1 MFDKDKFLKEVSPLF
16 TMKVKFRGSELP
28 FNTTYMT
35 DAKKN
40 VVLRRLDIDKQFEKA
55 WNFNYS
61 QIFYTDMMQRLSNQS
76 NITIRFYGDPN
87 CLTGDTRIL
96 LSDGRYLPIK
106 EIVENK
112 LKCDVISLSL
122 SKSSGS
128 KLVIKPIT
136 DYFKYKNG
144 KIIKITTMSG
154 KEISCT
160 YEHLLIKAKAIPRKN
175 NKFANAFTLRKGD
188 WIQAKDLKVNDYIAT
203 YRKITKNAK
212 RGGNLIL
219 YDKILKIEELPPQDV
234 YDITVADTH
243 NFIANGIISHNSGKS
258 YASVYMLQLQRE
270 FFDFGYHIV
279 FSKGEAA
286 SILATETYKAK
297 HDELAGKFT
306 ILLDEDYKR
315 FGVGSIQEME
325 YFQSMQEFLRRAQ
338 INLIMNNPFD
348 ISSAEIQF
356 ETIGYTIPNDK
367 GESYTKSIVY
377 YLVDK
382 RNNIYSPMGY
392 VLTKRPSLPYLD
404 AYDQQKKR
412 FLMNFTANRSPIIE
426 KNKSLLEIIHNSMDR
441 DTQEMVKESILL
453 GKDNDTRTLLWE
465 AISEFNMPTAYT
477 KQLIESYK
485 MLYYKEEIKQAW
497 EMKKQKILARQGGY

>member
-16 TMKVKFRGSELP
+16 TTKIKFRGSDFP
-28 FNTTYMT
+28 FNSNYMT
-35 DAKKN
+35 GAKKN
-40 VVLRRLDIDKQFEKA
+40 VVLRRLDLDKQFEKA

-61 QIFYTDMMQRLSNQS
+61 QIFYTDMMQRLANQS

-87 CLTGDTRIL
+87 
-96 LSDGRYLPIK
+96 
-106 EIVENK
+106 
-112 LKCDVISLSL
+112 
-122 SKSSGS
+122 
-128 KLVIKPIT
+128 
-136 DYFKYKNG
+136 
-144 KIIKITTMSG
+144 
-154 KEISCT
+154 
-160 YEHLLIKAKAIPRKN
+160 
-175 NKFANAFTLRKGD
+175 
-188 WIQAKDLKVNDYIAT
+188 
-203 YRKITKNAK
+203 
-212 RGGNLIL
+212 
-219 YDKILKIEELPPQDV
+219 
-234 YDITVADTH
+234 
-243 NFIANGIISHNSGKS
+243 SGKS
-258 YASVYMLQLQRE
+258 YASIYILQLQRE

-286 SILATETYKAK
+286 SILATETYKVK

-404 AYDQQKKR
+404 AYEQQKKR
-412 FLMNFTANRSPIIE
+412 FLMNFGANRSPITE
-426 KNKSLLEIIHNSMDR
+426 RNKSLLEIIHNSMDN

-453 GKDNDTRTLLWE
+453 GRDNDTRTLLSE
-465 AISEFNMPTAYT
+465 SISEFNMPTAYT

-485 MLYYKEEIKQAW
+485 MMYYRNEIRQAW
-497 EMKKQKILARQGGY
+497 EMKKQKILARNGV

>member
-1 MFDKDKFLKEVSPLF
+1 MFDKDKFLNEVSPLF
-16 TMKVKFRGSELP
+16 TMKIKFRGSELP
-28 FNTTYMT
+28 FNTIYMT

-40 VVLRRLDIDKQFEKA
+40 VVLRRLDIDKQFERA

-76 NITIRFYGDPN
+76 NITMRYYGD
-87 CLTGDTRIL
+87 
-96 LSDGRYLPIK
+96 
-106 EIVENK
+106 
-112 LKCDVISLSL
+112 
-122 SKSSGS
+122 
-128 KLVIKPIT
+128 
-136 DYFKYKNG
+136 
-144 KIIKITTMSG
+144 
-154 KEISCT
+154 
-160 YEHLLIKAKAIPRKN
+160 A
-175 NKFANAFTLRKGD
+175 
-188 WIQAKDLKVNDYIAT
+188 
-203 YRKITKNAK
+203 
-212 RGGNLIL
+212 
-219 YDKILKIEELPPQDV
+219 
-234 YDITVADTH
+234 
-243 NFIANGIISHNSGKS
+243 NSGKS
-258 YASVYMLQLQRE
+258 YASIYMLQLQRE

-286 SILATETYKAK
+286 GILATETYKAK
-297 HDELAGKFT
+297 HNELTGKFT

-348 ISSAEIQF
+348 ISSAEVQF

-367 GESYTKSIVY
+367 GESFTKSIVY

-404 AYDQQKKR
+404 AYEQQKKK
-412 FLMNFTANRSPIIE
+412 FLINFTANRSPIIE
-426 KNKSLLEIIHNSMDR
+426 KNKSLLEIIHKSMDK

-485 MLYYKEEIKQAW
+485 MLYYKTEIKQAW
-497 EMKKQKILARQGGY
+497 EMKKQRILARQGGY

>member
-16 TMKVKFRGSELP
+16 TMKIKFRGSDLP
-28 FNTTYMT
+28 FNNAYMT

-40 VVLRRLDIDKQFEKA
+40 VVLRRLDVDQQFEKA

-87 CLTGDTRIL
+87 CLTGDTKVL
-96 LSDGRYLPIK
+96 LSDGRYLTIK

-112 LKCDVISLSL
+112 LKCDVVSLSL

-154 KEISCT
+154 KEICCT
-160 YEHLLIKAKAIPRKN
+160 LEHRLIKAKTPIKIDTN
-175 NKFANAFTLRKGD
+175 SVNTFTFREGD
-188 WIQAKDLKVNDYIAT
+188 WTQAKDLKVNDYLCSIKSIP
-203 YRKITKNAK
+203 YK
-212 RGGNLIL
+212 RTIFL

-234 YDITVADTH
+234 YDITIADTH
-243 NFIANGIISHNSGKS
+243 NFIANGIVSHNSGKS
-258 YASVYMLQLQRE
+258 YASIYLLQLQRE

-286 SILATETYKAK
+286 GILATETYKAK

-356 ETIGYTIPNDK
+356 ETVGYTIPNDK

-404 AYDQQKKR
+404 AYEQQKKR

-426 KNKSLLEIIHNSMDR
+426 KNKSLLEIIHNSMDKE
-441 DTQEMVKESILL
+441 TQEMVKESIIL

-485 MLYYKEEIKQAW
+485 MLYYKNEIKQAW
-497 EMKKQKILARQGGY
+497 EMKKQRILARQGG